1 MKKSSRRIIPA
12 FLLRRDN
19 PFIIPPKSIL
29 FILFI
34 QQILV
39 SCGGKGIPS
48 LMPEISHA
56 DSVAILYYTTP
67 GNPRFYTFSKS
78 TDTVQMR
85 VISNNVNQ
93 AAKPMKTDCATAGK
107 MFFYKGA
114 EEAYTVYFSTDEDC
128 SRLYFIR
135 TGEKYYV
142 PLKEDVKKILEEW
155 KKGAKE
161 PAPEN

>member
-1 MKKSSRRIIPA
+1 
-12 FLLRRDN
+12 
-19 PFIIPPKSIL
+19 
-29 FILFI
+29 
-34 QQILV
+34 
-39 SCGGKGIPS
+39 
-48 LMPEISHA
+48 MPEISNA

-85 VISNNVNQ
+85 VISDNVNQ
-93 AAKPMKTDCATAGK
+93 AAKPMKTDCSTAGK
-107 MFFYKGA
+107 MFFYKGT
-114 EEAYTVYFSTDEDC
+114 EEAYTVYFSTIEDC

-142 PLKEDVKKILEEW
+142 PLKEEVRKILEEW